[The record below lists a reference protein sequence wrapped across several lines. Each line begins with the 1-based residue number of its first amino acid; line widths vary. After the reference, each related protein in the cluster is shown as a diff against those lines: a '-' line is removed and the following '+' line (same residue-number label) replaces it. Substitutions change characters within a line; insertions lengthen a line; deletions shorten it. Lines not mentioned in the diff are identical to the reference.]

1 MSQKSKYKIPLC
13 EILTYPKPVFKLIAP
28 THLISNITVTDN
40 SESKINAKSSITGS
54 KVIVNFLQPVVPKLK
69 LKLDLNNIKKTG
81 FLTFNY
87 IEFLLNLSALIYV
100 FLWVQLGFVS
110 INVKIF
116 VAVTLFYFDYEGYA
130 S

>member
-54 KVIVNFLQPVVPKLK
+54 KVIVNFLQPVAPRLK
-69 LKLDLNNIKKTG
+69 LKLDPNNIKKTG

-87 IEFLLNLSALIYV
+87 IEFLLYLSALMYV
-100 FLWVQLGFVS
+100 FLWV
-110 INVKIF
+110 
-116 VAVTLFYFDYEGYA
+116 
-130 S
+130 

>member
-54 KVIVNFLQPVVPKLK
+54 KVIVNFLQPIAPKLK

>member
-13 EILTYPKPVFKLIAP
+13 EILTYPKPVFKLIVP

-87 IEFLLNLSALIYV
+87 IEFLLYLSALMYV
-100 FLWVQLGFVS
+100 FLWV
-110 INVKIF
+110 
-116 VAVTLFYFDYEGYA
+116 
-130 S
+130 